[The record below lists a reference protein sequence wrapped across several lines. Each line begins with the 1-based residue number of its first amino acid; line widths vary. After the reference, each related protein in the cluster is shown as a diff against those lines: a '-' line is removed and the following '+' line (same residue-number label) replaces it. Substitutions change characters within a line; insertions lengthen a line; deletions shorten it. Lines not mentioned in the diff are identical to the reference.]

1 MSAEPSPL
9 VGPSRS
15 LMRLLWL
22 ASPALPIGAYAYSRG
37 LEYAVDAGFIHD
49 VSSAASWISGVLQNQ
64 IATLDAP
71 VLARL
76 HDAYAAGAALDVER
90 WNRLLCA
97 ARESAEAQL
106 EDRQLGL
113 SLGKVLREAGVERA
127 LGVPAGASYAQW
139 FALACVHFGAS
150 RADAVLAY
158 MFAFAEGQ
166 VTAASKLVP
175 LGQSAAQRVLTVLM
189 SAIEP
194 LAASALTLED
204 DALGAYTPGLALASM
219 LHETQYTR
227 LFRS

>member
-1 MSAEPSPL
+1 
-9 VGPSRS
+9 
-15 LMRLLWL
+15 MRLLWL

-37 LEYAVDAGFIHD
+37 LEQAVDVGFITD
-49 VSSAASWISGVLQNQ
+49 VKSAADWITGVLEYQV
-64 IATLDAP
+64 ATLDAP

-76 HDAYAAGAALDVER
+76 HDAYATDSELEVER
-90 WNRLLCA
+90 WNRFMCA
-97 ARESAEAQL
+97 ARESAESAL

-113 SLGKVLREAGVERA
+113 SLGKVLREAGVARA
-127 LGVPAGASYAQW
+127 HVVAQDASYAQW
-139 FALACVHFGAS
+139 FALACVHWGAS
-150 RADAVLAY
+150 RADCVLAY

-175 LGQSAAQRVLTVLM
+175 LGQSAAQRVMTLLM

-194 LAASALTLED
+194 LAAHALTLGDHE
-204 DALGAYTPGLALASM
+204 LGAFTPGQALASM